1 MKISPSP
8 FLRSALALLL
18 VSIASRHAAA
28 QTELSAG
35 FPPGSKLYIQPPYAG
50 KDEARIGGSRESAD
64 DKLRL
69 DIGASADLLNLSWG
83 RVDGGGIAPELPRR
97 TSAVALGADFFTWT
111 RLRSVGGFK
120 FPVEAVDYYF
130 GLHAEATFDRAPVP
144 DLRLRV
150 AHISAHLVDGDP
162 SFSTAQASYQTY
174 SREFIDLM
182 AAADGTRLARGL
194 FDASRATLRPYAG
207 LLWLTHTIPD
217 TLGRL
222 NPYVGFD
229 AAWQP
234 WESPL
239 TLRLGYE
246 FRLNTELETIGEHEA
261 RLGVKLGRYNSK
273 GITIEG
279 SYYAGRSHY
288 GQHFG
293 RRERYVALGF
303 AIDY

>member
-1 MKISPSP
+1 
-8 FLRSALALLL
+8 
-18 VSIASRHAAA
+18 SITPRHATA
-28 QTELSAG
+28 QSG
-35 FPPGSKLYIQPPYAG
+35 FDATFLPQSKLYVQAPYAG
-50 KDEARIGGSRESAD
+50 KYEARIGGSRESAD

-69 DIGASADLLNLSWG
+69 DIGAAVNLLDLSLKQG
-83 RVDGGGIAPELPRR
+83 RGDDIEKGLMTRMGGIGI
-97 TSAVALGADFFTWT
+97 GADFFTWT

-130 GLHAEATFDRAPVP
+130 GLHADATFDRPYIP

-162 SFSTAQASYQTY
+162 SFSTTQASYQTY

-182 AAADGTRLARGL
+182 AAADGTKLARGL
-194 FDASRATLRPYAG
+194 FDASRASLRPYAG
-207 LLWLTHTIPD
+207 LMWLTHTIPD
-217 TLGRL
+217 TLGQL
-222 NPYVGFD
+222 NPYAGFD
-229 AAWQP
+229 ATWQP

-239 TLRLGYE
+239 TLKFGYE
-246 FRLNTELETIGEHEA
+246 IRLNRELETIGEHEA
-261 RLGVKLGRYNSK
+261 RLGLKLGRYDSR
-273 GITIEG
+273 GITLEG
-279 SYYAGRSHY
+279 SYYSGRSHY